1 MLTVL
6 TNVIPIL
13 LGFFAKLLALRSQS
27 STENQKL
34 MLTAFTARNEDLNNV
49 RDRAEKE
56 SPAAAWNRRFII
68 LSLIGLII
76 FLQVAPALFDIQ
88 TVIPTVREGFSFLG
102 FQLTP
107 DKIEYITVTGLMKFT
122 EVFEWVTLIVEMYF
136 GAQLAKG
143 TR

>member
-122 EVFEWVTLIVEMYF
+122 EVFEWVSLIVEMYF

>member
-1 MLTVL
+1 MLTVF